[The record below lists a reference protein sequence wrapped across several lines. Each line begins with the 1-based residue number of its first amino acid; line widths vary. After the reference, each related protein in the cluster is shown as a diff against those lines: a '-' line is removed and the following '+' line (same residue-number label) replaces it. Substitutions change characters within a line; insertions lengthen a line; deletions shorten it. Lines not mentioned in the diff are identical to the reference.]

1 MRAQIVKFEGCLII
15 TQLWT
20 AESDHKKV
28 SETILDIALYCLKK
42 FPSKSDLSLL
52 KVISIHIFSQHIL
65 QSIKIQPLYMYCP
78 LLDKKKLWQAF
89 TTDMYMYICT
99 LCWKNE
105 QSIIEICKKNSEI
118 LHCFIFLHYK
128 SKKNETN
135 LFFWDCS
142 SNLSNIWIIFCK
154 VSLYIFINQQGK
166 LHFIKQ
172 NQCKL

>member
-1 MRAQIVKFEGCLII
+1 MKLPLHCKLSSTRGNACSNSKIWGMP
-15 TQLWT
+15 
-20 AESDHKKV
+20 HKYTTVNGRIRSQKGV
-28 SETILDIALYCLKK
+28 RDNFGYCTLLLKK

-65 QSIKIQPLYMYCP
+65 QSIKIQPLYMYIYCS

-99 LCWKNE
+99 LWRKNE

-128 SKKNETN
+128 SKKMKQICFFEIVLQTCQIFE
-135 LFFWDCS
+135 LFFVT
-142 SNLSNIWIIFCK
+142 FH
-154 VSLYIFINQQGK
+154 YIY
-166 LHFIKQ
+166 L
-172 NQCKL
+172 